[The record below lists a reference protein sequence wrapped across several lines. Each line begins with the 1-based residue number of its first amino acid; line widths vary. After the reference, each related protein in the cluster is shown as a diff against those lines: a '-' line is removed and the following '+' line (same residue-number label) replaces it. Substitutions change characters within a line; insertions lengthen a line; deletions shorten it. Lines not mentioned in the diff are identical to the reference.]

1 MTENSLPSIGELV
14 AGRYRILQE
23 LGRGGYGVVY
33 RARQDVMGR
42 DVALKVL
49 NPEAAKKE
57 SEVERFRREVFHA
70 SGLRHPNTIQL
81 FDFGE
86 TNGLFY
92 IVMEYLEGMNLR
104 DWVMSHGP
112 LKHDQSVEATS
123 QILKSLREAH
133 EHGIVHRDLKPEN
146 IFLVDMGEP
155 DEIFVKVLDF
165 GLSKYVEGNPMKEP
179 TLTKEGV
186 IFGTPQYMSPE
197 QAYGQKVRPETD
209 IYSVGLLIYEMVTAR
224 CAFTGRSSME
234 ILIKQ
239 VSQPLPNLPDKL
251 QGTILDDFVE
261 IATQKEMTDRF
272 TDAGEAYTWIQKRRN
287 EISMVSILRPPELPD
302 PPEAIEKAEDGADSA
317 EIDAPITGDIEGSID
332 TSDIFVEEGEM
343 LDVEMRLA
351 QLPLVGRQG
360 ELDQLMEWS
369 RQALFTGGVAWIT
382 GDLGIGKTRL
392 VEEWVHHFEMEGV
405 LVLRG
410 TYYEGGAP
418 IEGLRDALMPI
429 VDRDT
434 NDEETIPR
442 TLTLEALKGL
452 RSILMPEESAEIST
466 NSGQDWAFA
475 HIEQSLFSISST
487 KPTVLFLENL
497 QWADSFTLRLIDHW
511 QEEMATRSSPLLL
524 VMTSRTD
531 EMGASQKLD
540 QLSSLGRRYA
550 AVSFANSI
558 ELSRLNHEDSRRLLS
573 HIATLA
579 EDVQHYICD
588 LARGNP
594 LFLTQIVRY
603 MVEENL
609 LEFEESAGVWN
620 FVEGVDTRERLV
632 PPSISALL
640 LRRIKNLINKHRLG
654 AVLKAIL
661 TRAMLLGNRFEM
673 RLLKAVLRRESRNDL
688 ESYFDDA
695 LERLSRSGILR
706 ATVIANQPGLE
717 FVYNITRKSLLES
730 QVSTGEDLTE
740 LNRHIAA
747 VKVDFYDNAP
757 SDRRGELAESI
768 AGHYDAAGE
777 KRDALSW
784 MLKAATHIETAQD
797 FRGAL
802 DCYRESERL
811 LSPEIDPDGE
821 RLLDIRLAQ
830 GRLHRFLGEYGP
842 AEYALRAGFEEAAR
856 VGDVVGEALAGESIA
871 DVLKLLARYEESR
884 EFYERTREL
893 YESFHDKAGA
903 LRCDVGL
910 SEIERFMGHYKVSS
924 EIFEKALYQG
934 EELGDEEIVVRS
946 LYGLGQ
952 CAYAAGELHESI
964 ELFQRARK
972 RAESID
978 DWRMVST
985 CDVDIAMVHIL
996 THGVRKAEELC
1007 KSALDAKRKLGDT
1020 RGQAGAH
1027 LILSMALRRSTRL
1040 DDAEYHARRA
1050 LALNERL
1057 SHKYGTAKSIL
1068 IEGEIS
1074 WVRGNVKA
1082 ARARATDAIKMH
1094 EDIDDQ
1100 HGLALALI
1108 FSGLFACED
1117 GDFEVAR
1124 GYLERAMAIGGE
1136 KGLGLYQPNCL
1147 LFLGMAY
1154 EGEDNL
1160 EEAIAYYGEAL
1171 QLAEDMGNREMAS
1184 LTAISLAKLHLVLG
1198 DLEAVKA
1205 EIPIARDQAEK
1216 LGNNIALL
1224 LAFTGEAWL
1233 ANMTNNP
1240 HVLQRSLQKLRVLND
1255 QRSGAD
1261 LRIPQRLVVL
1271 AHQIRRNSP
1280 PEKADDAIRSVLE
1293 IIESLDADEVAEKAR
1308 KTLFTTEQT

>member
-1 MTENSLPSIGELV
+1 MTDTGLPSIGELV

-49 NPEAAKKE
+49 KPEAAKRE

-104 DWVMSHGP
+104 EWVMMNGA
-112 LKHDQSVEATS
+112 LTHDQSVEVTL

-146 IFLVDMGEP
+146 IFLLEMGAP

-239 VSQPLPNLPDKL
+239 VSQPLPNLPDKF
-251 QGTILDDFVE
+251 QGTLLDDFVE
-261 IATQKEMTDRF
+261 ICTQKEMKDRF
-272 TDAGEAYTWIQKRRN
+272 TNADEAYGWIQRRKN
-287 EISMVSILRPPELPD
+287 EISMVSILRPPALPD
-302 PPEAIEKAEDGADSA
+302 PPEALAEPSEGADSS
-317 EIDAPITGDIEGSID
+317 ELDAPITSDIEASID
-332 TSDIFVEEGEM
+332 TSGIFVQGKM
-343 LDVEMRLA
+343 IDVEMRLA
-351 QLPLVGRQG
+351 QLPLVGRQT
-360 ELDQLMEWS
+360 ELDELMNWS

-382 GDLGIGKTRL
+382 GDLGIGKSRL
-392 VEEWVHHFEMEGV
+392 VEEWVRHFEMEGV

-410 TYYEGGAP
+410 TYYEDGAP
-418 IEGLRDALMPI
+418 IEGLREALAPIIARETSEHETLPRALSLDAL
-429 VDRDT
+429 R
-434 NDEETIPR
+434 E
-442 TLTLEALKGL
+442 L
-452 RSILMPEESAEIST
+452 RSILLPEESDAEGT
-466 NSGQDWAFA
+466 QSGQDWAFA
-475 HIEQSLFSISST
+475 HIEQSLFSIASS
-487 KPTVLFLENL
+487 KPTVVFLENL

-511 QEEMATRSSPLLL
+511 QEEMATRSAPLLL

-540 QLSSLGRRYA
+540 QLTGLGRRYA

-558 ELSRLNHEDSRRLLS
+558 QLGRLTNDDSRRLLE
-573 HIATLA
+573 HIIALND
-579 EDVQHYICD
+579 EVQSYICD

-609 LEFEESAGVWN
+609 LEFEDSAQVWN
-620 FVEGVDTRERLV
+620 FTAGVDTRDRLV
-632 PPSISALL
+632 PPSIRELL
-640 LRRIKNLINKHRLG
+640 LRRIKNLINNHKLG
-654 AVLKAIL
+654 AVLKALL
-661 TRAMLLGNRFEM
+661 TRAMLMGNRFEM
-673 RLLKAVLRRESRNDL
+673 RLIKSVLRRESRNDL

-706 ATVIANQPGLE
+706 PTVIGNQPALE
-717 FVYNITRKSLLES
+717 FAYNITRKALLES
-730 QVSTGEDLTE
+730 EVATGEDLSE

-747 VKVDFYDNAP
+747 VKVDFYGHAP

-768 AGHYDAAGE
+768 AGHFEVAGE
-777 KRDALSW
+777 RRHALDW
-784 MLKAATHIETAQD
+784 ILKAAVHAETAQD
-797 FRGAL
+797 FRGSL
-802 DCYRESERL
+802 DCYREAERL
-811 LSPEIDPDGE
+811 LSDKIDPEGE

-842 AEYALRAGFEEAAR
+842 AEYALRAGYEEAQK
-856 VGDVVGEALAGESIA
+856 VGDIVGEALAGESIA
-871 DVLKLLARYEESR
+871 DVLKLLARYDEAR
-884 EFYERTREL
+884 EFYEDTREL
-893 YESFHDKAGA
+893 YQGFNDEAGA
-903 LRCDVGL
+903 LRCDVGI
-910 SEIERFMGHYKVSS
+910 SEIERFKGHYKTARG
-924 EIFEKALYQG
+924 IFDAAARRG
-934 EELGDEEIVVRS
+934 VELGDEDIVVRA
-946 LYGLGQ
+946 LYGQAQ
-952 CAYAAGELHESI
+952 CAYASGELLRSI
-964 ELFQRARK
+964 ELFQQTRK
-972 RAESID
+972 RAESTD

-985 CDVDIAMVHIL
+985 CDVDIAMVQIL
-996 THGVRKAEELC
+996 TLGVRRAEELA
-1007 KSALDAKRKLGDT
+1007 KSALEAKKKLGDT
-1020 RGQAGAH
+1020 RGEASAH
-1027 LILSMALRRSTRL
+1027 LVLAMALRRSTRL
-1040 DDAEYHARRA
+1040 DDAEFHARRA
-1050 LALNERL
+1050 LAINERL

-1068 IEGEIS
+1068 IEGEIA
-1074 WVRGNVKA
+1074 WVRGDVKA
-1082 ARARATDAIKMH
+1082 ARERGVDAIKMH
-1094 EDIDDQ
+1094 EDIHDQ

-1108 FSGLFACED
+1108 FSALFACEALE
-1117 GDFEVAR
+1117 FEIAR
-1124 GYLERAMAIGGE
+1124 RYLVRAMEIGGKE
-1136 KGLGLYQPNCL
+1136 GLGLYQPNCL
-1147 LFLGMAY
+1147 LFLGMSY

-1171 QLAEDMGNREMAS
+1171 QIAEAMGNREMAS
-1184 LTAISLAKLHLVLG
+1184 LSAISLAKLHLVLG
-1198 DLEAVKA
+1198 DIEAVKT

-1233 ANMTNNP
+1233 AKMTQNP
-1240 HVLQRSLQKLRVLND
+1240 HLLQRSLQKLRVLND
-1255 QRSGAD
+1255 RRSGAN
-1261 LRIPQRLVVL
+1261 LRIPQRLVVI
-1271 AHQIRRNSP
+1271 AHQIRKNSP
-1280 PEKADDAIRSVLE
+1280 ADKADSAIRSVIE
-1293 IIESLDADEVAEKAR
+1293 IIEALGAQEMADEAR
-1308 KTLFTTEQT
+1308 QEFFETERT